1 MMDYFV
7 NRLVI
12 WSHQIIKQML
22 IYRITAIAFLDSI
35 TAYNGMM
42 ICKKECIIHTAFQFL
57 K

>member
-1 MMDYFV
+1 M
-7 NRLVI
+7 
-12 WSHQIIKQML
+12 IKQIL

-42 ICKKECIIHTAFQFL
+42 ICKKEYIIHSAFQFL